1 MFGNLKKSSQL
12 IQIQL
17 SWKMNES
24 NTQNDWDKL
33 SDDSWN
39 YAERS
44 NFPLNY
50 KKKIFDTIK
59 NTMKIFIMCVNE
71 SICISFQTV

>member
-12 IQIQL
+12 IQKHTIVV
-17 SWKMNES
+17 KNERVEHS
-24 NTQNDWDKL
+24 EWLRQRNKL

-39 YAERS
+39 YAEQC

-50 KKKIFDTIK
+50 KEKIFDTIK
-59 NTMKIFIMCVNE
+59 TWKYLLCV
-71 SICISFQTV
+71 